1 MANTAIKKVQ
11 NLDAKVPSENGA
23 VRVHE
28 SVVSSIVRKTVLGI
42 EGVVRFAGNSFVD
55 NIAEFVGSKA
65 MQDRAISV
73 EMGEGSVAISVQIV
87 VQYGLYIPD
96 VATKVQ
102 EAIQSQVQDLT
113 GISVERV
120 NVLVMD
126 IERGESEDEEDDE

>member
-1 MANTAIKKVQ
+1 MANVNRKVQ
-11 NLDAKVPSENGA
+11 NLSSNDGKAGGSI
-23 VRVHE
+23 RVHE
-28 SVVSSIVRKTVLGI
+28 SVVSSIVRKSVLNT